1 MREHRKRIDRLQNLL
16 IAVLVCTALVL
27 INQTGMFRNL
37 TGGSAGTPVE
47 ASFTGVQDTALSR
60 QAPVALLIQTSSG
73 RYGRTRWTACT
84 TMACPPCSPPP
95 STMWRA

>member
-47 ASFTGVQDTALSR
+47 ASFTGV
-60 QAPVALLIQTSSG
+60 
-73 RYGRTRWTACT
+73 
-84 TMACPPCSPPP
+84 
-95 STMWRA
+95 